1 MVKQFNASPK
11 DWLPSCGVRIHM
23 FPFQDKAKAHALAH
37 WAEKK
42 TKNSNRPVTAFV
54 SLCNVEPASGK
65 PCLIMPE
72 WQVVLRNW

>member
-1 MVKQFNASPK
+1 MTNQFNAAPQ

-23 FPFQDKAKAHALAH
+23 FPSQDKAKAHALAH

-54 SLCNVEPASGK
+54 SLSNVESASA
-65 PCLIMPE
+65 E